1 MANNTQT
8 FVGRVLLDDKQ
19 AKQTIALLEKQLEQ
33 VKQKKADTFNKGGD
47 TQAFDKEINRIN
59 ASLKTLRTNQEQVN
73 KTFNN
78 LSSASYKELSAT
90 MKAVQKQLRSGA
102 VERNSEE
109 WKRLQKKLKEVKSE
123 MAAINNESKES
134 IGVWGRLRNTLNTNW
149 AQLLRLSLVIIRFE
163 IPSENAP
170 KPMPIWRNPWQTSA
184 NIQVRPMK
192 RFTG

>member
-109 WKRLQKKLKEVKSE
+109 WKRLQKNLKKLSQK
-123 MAAINNESKES
+123 
-134 IGVWGRLRNTLNTNW
+134 W
-149 AQLLRLSLVIIRFE
+149 LLLTMSQ
-163 IPSENAP
+163 
-170 KPMPIWRNPWQTSA
+170 KNPL
-184 NIQVRPMK
+184 
-192 RFTG
+192 GCGEG